1 MLNHFNF
8 SYLKSIHH
16 NRLNQLWLPTP
27 AGKGTS
33 GFPRKRRHSRMRM
46 LFLRRML
53 HIALLTATRTCPPS
67 FPLLSHVSPSSDS
80 RKSDKPQDGS
90 CGAASL
96 RSRCL
101 SLSVH
106 PNLGYAFSP
115 PPRGGGE
122 IHLAIPSRR
131 RTFESPFNLLIMRQG
146 EWPSLFLLFLH
157 PPFFLPLFLC
167 LSIYHRSSSETF

>member
-1 MLNHFNF
+1 MLDHFNF

-16 NRLNQLWLPTP
+16 NRLNKLNQLWLPTP

-53 HIALLTATRTCPPS
+53 HIALLTATRTCLPS
-67 FPLLSHVSPSSDS
+67 FPSLSHVSRSSDS
-80 RKSDKPQDGS
+80 RKSNKPQDGS
-90 CGAASL
+90 CGAASP

-101 SLSVH
+101 STLSSAKVTH
-106 PNLGYAFSP
+106 FPLLSDF
-115 PPRGGGE
+115 
-122 IHLAIPSRR
+122 HLAIPSRR